1 MRRTTNAPLG
11 VIAVSLVAIAVNF
24 PGDGRGAHA
33 QDPSQVGQWEW
44 ENLTSP
50 VPATNEFVLPT
61 GLVVLVALGGQ
72 QNWGTLWDPL
82 DGNYTYKPA
91 PRQTN
96 CSGFCQLPDGRILV
110 AGGGPIKTE
119 VSIFDPFTENGGSWT
134 SAAPLANPLFYPTC
148 TPLPDGRVLVTGGE
162 NNIPEIYDPNTGTWE
177 SLNAGPVSMR
187 YPRMFVLPSGLVFSA
202 GSQSGMTH
210 TFDVANDSWEEV
222 GNCGPICVYPSGNK
236 RPVVALEPGKILSS
250 GGGSAAAMIID
261 FNVDPAETPSWEP
274 TTSMNLS
281 RNNHNA
287 TLLPDG
293 TVLVT
298 GGVLAAEL
306 FNPGDKT
313 WTVMASMHYARSD
326 HSTAPLLPDGRVAS
340 REEDSSNPQIFS
352 PPYLFKGAR
361 PTIVTGPDSIGY
373 GRSFEVETDSNSIG
387 SVALLRPS
395 ATTHLNDM
403 GQLYIPLAFTPSG
416 GTLAVS
422 APANANLAP
431 PGYYMLFIV
440 NQIGVP
446 SIAHFV
452 QVAASAPCPWDL
464 GGNGNVDV
472 PDLLALLAAWGSNPG
487 GPPDFDGNGM
497 VAVPDLLALLSAWGP
512 CP

>member
-1 MRRTTNAPLG
+1 MRRTTNVPG
-11 VIAVSLVAIAVNF
+11 VIAVSLVAIAVSF
-24 PGDGRGAHA
+24 PGGGRRAYA
-33 QDPSQVGQWEW
+33 QDPSQVGQWV
-44 ENLTSP
+44 SQAAP

-82 DGNYTYKPA
+82 DGSYTYKPA

-119 VSIFDPFTENGGSWT
+119 VSIFDPFTEDGGSWT
-134 SAAPLANPLFYPTC
+134 SAAPLAHPLFYPTC

-187 YPRMFVLPSGLVFSA
+187 YPRIFVLPSGLVFSA

-210 TFDVANDSWEEV
+210 TLDVANDSWEEV

-261 FNVDPAETPSWEP
+261 FNVDPPSWEP
-274 TTSMNLS
+274 TTSMNFS

-306 FNPGDKT
+306 FDPGDET
-313 WTVMASMHYARSD
+313 WTVMASMPNSRGD
-326 HSTAPLLPDGRVAS
+326 HSSAPLLPDGRVGS
-340 REEDSSNPQIFS
+340 REEDSSNLQIFS

-361 PTIVTGPDSIGY
+361 PTIETALGSIGY
-373 GRSFEVETDSNSIG
+373 GQSFEVGTGDANSIG

-403 GQLYIPLAFTPSG
+403 GQLYIPLEFTASG
-416 GTLAVS
+416 DTLNVS

-431 PGYYMLFIV
+431 PGYYMLFIL
-440 NQIGVP
+440 NGNGVP
-446 SIAHFV
+446 SVASFV
-452 QVAASAPCPWDL
+452 QLSGTVDLCPLDIDGSGSVNVQDLIELLGCFGEPAVPGCAAEDVNGDGTVNVLDL
-464 GGNGNVDV
+464 IEL
-472 PDLLALLAAWGSNPG
+472 LLAFGTS
-487 GPPDFDGNGM
+487 
-497 VAVPDLLALLSAWGP
+497 